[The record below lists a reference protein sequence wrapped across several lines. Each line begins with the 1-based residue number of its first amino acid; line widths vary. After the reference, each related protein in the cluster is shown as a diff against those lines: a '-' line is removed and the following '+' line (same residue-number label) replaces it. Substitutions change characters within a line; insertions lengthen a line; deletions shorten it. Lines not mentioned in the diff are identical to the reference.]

1 MVDKDSFYEN
11 ILSATI
17 CLAVNTAFLKFAF

>member
-11 ILSATI
+11 ILSPAI
-17 CLAVNTAFLKFAF
+17 CLAVNTALLKFAF